1 MSVTAPER
9 RMQADQIRVGLAT
22 GGRITS
28 WACRVSRS
36 GVADQ
41 TRKSCRVR
49 GFGPKSAVR
58 AQPLGCAE
66 P

>member
-1 MSVTAPER
+1 MSVTER
-9 RMQADQIRVGLAT
+9 RMQADQIRVGSAT

-28 WACRVSRS
+28 WDCRVCRS

-41 TRKSCRVR
+41 TRKSCWVR

-58 AQPLGCAE
+58 AQSLECAE